1 MLLGIRSLLLGRK
14 EYEGGVSNY
23 NYNYAG
29 PASTGGSEKLKSSI
43 DDEGAQGREKRIPT
57 TICCGKIYINET

>member
-1 MLLGIRSLLLGRK
+1 MLLDIWSLLLGKK

-29 PASTGGSEKLKSSI
+29 PAGMGGSEKLKSSI
-43 DDEGAQGREKRIPT
+43 DDEGTQGREKRIPT
-57 TICCGKIYINET
+57 TIQ